1 MELVFLMLKL
11 RKWLDFTFSIIFI
24 KLLKKKNLS
33 KVPLFFDLTRAKKL
47 LLIVVTAK
55 KKSMKF
61 VRNLIPH
68 LKGILPKQ
76 KRT

>member
-33 KVPLFFDLTRAKKL
+33 KVPVFFDLTRAKKFRDCQ
-47 LLIVVTAK
+47 